1 MKGPYECRKT
11 CIVHSIAYIQYVY
24 GRHWHTETHRNTQ
37 KHTETHG
44 NTKPDRNRQRQ
55 TETDRD
61 GQRQTETDTSIEY
74 SGRTHMC
81 IYTFVVPHYLTLHAA
96 LKYLA
101 VEYTTGL
108 LSTLIRL
115 ASSLSLCNFKESNI
129 FMPLVRRLFIV
140 ITISMHFEHDEHC
153 IVPLLPLAPRS

>member
-1 MKGPYECRKT
+1 MHA
-11 CIVHSIAYIQYVY
+11 V
-24 GRHWHTETHRNTQ
+24 
-37 KHTETHG
+37 
-44 NTKPDRNRQRQ
+44 
-55 TETDRD
+55 
-61 GQRQTETDTSIEY
+61 
-74 SGRTHMC
+74 
-81 IYTFVVPHYLTLHAA
+81 YTFVVPHSLTLHAA

-140 ITISMHFEHDEHC
+140 IIVFMHFEHDEHC
-153 IVPLLPLAPRS
+153 IVPLVPLAPRS